1 MPVEAELKARV
12 RDVAAVRAALATRA
26 TRRDA
31 VYHDAYFDAPDRG
44 FMAEGRE
51 LRLRSVQTADSVR
64 HVLTFKAPAVDEAS
78 GSKPEHETAV
88 ADRAAAHQIL
98 LGIGYNVAIEFT
110 KNCENFEF
118 TDSEY
123 DMLATLV
130 TVPELDGT
138 FLELETIVP
147 SADEVTA
154 ALDAVRRVLAALGI
168 AEDDL
173 TTELY
178 TDAVAR
184 AQAASGIGR

>member
-12 RDVAAVRAALATRA
+12 RDVVAVRTALTARA
-26 TRRDA
+26 VQRRA
-31 VYHDAYFDAPDRG
+31 VYHDTYFDAPERS
-44 FMAEGRE
+44 FMAEGHE
-51 LRLRSVQTADSVR
+51 LRLRSIETVDSVR

-88 ADRAAAHQIL
+88 ANRDATREIV
-98 LGIGYNVAIEFT
+98 LGLGYRVAIEFT

-118 TDSEY
+118 SDNEY

-130 TVPELDGT
+130 TVPELDDT

-147 SADEVTA
+147 SAAEVA
-154 ALDAVRRVLAALGI
+154 DALDAVRRVLATLGI
-168 AEDDL
+168 AEDDF

-184 AQAASGIGR
+184 AQAASRIGS